1 LQLSSEEPSDII
13 KSQRGVPI
21 SEIRNL
27 DASSERYLRWVS
39 GKTGIISRPFF
50 FSRFEVIQ
58 FMRGFF
64 KIFPREKW
72 NLCESTH
79 NYPSHT
85 GTWYRK
91 IFSDGTSVEIPD
103 TVSIDTGKLLFEFDC
118 SVSEEQS
125 RIDAEI
131 LVHGTA
137 KDLDEFEKLLNAT
150 MSKQEGIR
158 GKTLDLLKTDIRDK
172 IVLPDNSLYLDD
184 HTWECLKEAC
194 LSFFD
199 SQKFY
204 KKLGVSHKR
213 GIIAYGPPGSGK
225 TTIGR
230 YLESYFKE
238 VTTIWSDLRSV
249 SIGYTMSVARK
260 YSPCIVIFEDVDV
273 VGVTRS
279 ATIGNTTLWEFL
291 NEIDGRKENEGILLY
306 ATTNR
311 AEDLDPALLRT
322 GRFDVHID
330 VHKPDPE
337 VAKTYLK
344 DILKRMEIKV
354 KPEDLYDHIKGKT
367 CSDIKEAVEAAALR
381 AAFSKETV
389 SKEHFQE
396 RKKFRSIGG
405 KKAGFQ
411 GEKED

>member
-1 LQLSSEEPSDII
+1 MEKKTQKTQSPKNNDLYVAE
-13 KSQRGVPI
+13 V
-21 SEIRNL
+21 RNL
-27 DASSERYLRWVS
+27 DAASERYLSWAS
-39 GKTGIISRPFF
+39 DKTGIISRPFF
-50 FSRFEVIQ
+50 YSRFEVIQ

-64 KIFPREKW
+64 HIFPREKW
-72 NLCESTH
+72 VSCQSTH

-91 IFSDGTSVEIPD
+91 IFSDGSTIEIPD
-103 TVSIDTGKLLFEFDC
+103 TVTIDTGRLLFEFDC
-118 SVSEEQS
+118 SIAEEQS
-125 RIDAEI
+125 RIDADI
-131 LVHGTA
+131 LVHGPLEA
-137 KDLDEFEKLLNAT
+137 LDDFEKKMMTFLAT
-150 MSKQEGIR
+150 QEGIR
-158 GKTLDLLKTDIRDK
+158 GKTLDLLKTDIRNK
-172 IVLPDNSLYLDD
+172 ITLPNDALYLDE
-184 HTWECLKEAC
+184 HTWDCLKEGC

-199 SQKFY
+199 SVKFY
-204 KKLGVSHKR
+204 KKLGVPHKR

-230 YLESYFKE
+230 YLESHFTE

-249 SIGYTMSVARK
+249 SIGYTMAVARK
-260 YSPCIVIFEDVDV
+260 YSPCLVIFEDVDV
-273 VGVTRS
+273 VGVTRQ

-311 AEDLDPALLRT
+311 AEDLDSALLRT

-330 VHKPDPE
+330 VHKPDLD

-344 DILKRMEIKV
+344 DILKKMDIKV
-354 KPEDLYDHIKGKT
+354 KAEDLYDNIKGKT

-381 AAFSKETV
+381 AAFNKEAV

-396 RKKFRSIGG
+396 RKRFRSLGG
-405 KKAGFQ
+405 KTAGFNSD
-411 GEKED
+411 KEA